1 MLIIYKIKVCA
12 LIKLMQE
19 ICFPQSDFSYV
30 IIFFELKMEI
40 CNGKYVTFILCL
52 YLTIVEY
59 KKQNFILVFKV
70 LSINITLKIIF
81 IYIVNY
87 NLQNKLCSL

>member
-40 CNGKYVTFILCL
+40 CT
-52 YLTIVEY
+52 E
-59 KKQNFILVFKV
+59 
-70 LSINITLKIIF
+70 NI
-81 IYIVNY
+81 
-87 NLQNKLCSL
+87 